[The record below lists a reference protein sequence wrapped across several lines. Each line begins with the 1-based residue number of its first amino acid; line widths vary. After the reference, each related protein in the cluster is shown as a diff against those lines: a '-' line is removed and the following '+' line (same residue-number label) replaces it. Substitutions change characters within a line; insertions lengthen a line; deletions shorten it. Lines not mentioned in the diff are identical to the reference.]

1 MAAGLGTCERVT
13 VRSEHFTRVSG
24 DVSYTWNGV
33 ESGTPVVFLHGFG
46 DMGECWNALV
56 DRLDLELPVYLVDA
70 PGHGYSTL
78 DCERDYTEQLVARTI
93 DFLHGLGKPA
103 ILMGHSMG
111 ALESMYIAGDAPD
124 RVKALVL
131 EDPPMAADLSQW
143 ADPSTL
149 DGLFNFLSEFRNQ
162 DAVSAEAQILA
173 SQPHWPA
180 AEFEPWV
187 RSKQLADPAMRD
199 RFVIHREPM
208 ETTLGRIK
216 CPALLLT
223 GDPVEHA
230 IVTAETAQWAR
241 TLCPTLQ
248 VSGFPGA
255 GHSIRRDAADAV
267 ATTVGA
273 FVRSQL

>member
-1 MAAGLGTCERVT
+1 MICATGPGERVS
-13 VRSEHFTRVSG
+13 VRSENFTRVAG
-24 DVSYTWNGV
+24 DLSYMWNGV

-46 DMGECWNALV
+46 DMGECWNAFV
-56 DRLDLELPVYLVDA
+56 DRLALGVPVYLVDA
-70 PGHGYSTL
+70 PAHGYSSF
-78 DCERDYTEQLVARTI
+78 DPERDYTEQLVARTI
-93 DFLHGLGKPA
+93 AFLRSLGRPA

-111 ALESMYIAGDAPD
+111 ALESMYIAGDAPELV
-124 RVKALVL
+124 RALVL
-131 EDPPMAADLSQW
+131 EDPPMAADLSRW

-149 DGLFNFLSEFRNQ
+149 AGLFNFLSEFRHQ

-199 RFVIHREPM
+199 RFVIHREAM
-208 ETTLGRIK
+208 ERTLGRIK

-223 GDPVEHA
+223 GDPDVHA
-230 IVTAETAQWAR
+230 IVTADTAQWAR

-248 VSGFPGA
+248 VSGFPRA

-273 FVRSQL
+273 FMRSQL